1 MPKIS
6 VIMPVYNS
14 ELYLSETIESIL
26 NQTYKDFELIL
37 VDDGSKDSSGKI
49 CDDFA
54 AKDDRI
60 VVVHQRNGGICN
72 ARNTG
77 LKIAKGEYIGFS
89 DNDDFMMPQC
99 LEKAIDAAETTK
111 AEIVRFVRRRIYIT
125 AKKTLINEK
134 HLDCG
139 YTVEINNW
147 ESYIRVIED
156 CHYGVWA
163 GIIKANFLYDNNL
176 SFNEFAKFGAE
187 DILFTVEA
195 CGKAQ
200 TITVIPD
207 VLYEWITRPSSSTS
221 QKSGENVIKNK
232 LEAIMLW
239 KKIEDQIGDKLN
251 RSDRDAVKRLNE
263 YSVMMMKEI
272 DRLNVP
278 YQERRK
284 MLRVAKEKMLNGK
297 NLSLSL
303 AGSLKN
309 KAKVFCAKYDLLFT
323 FKALSRCL
331 YIISENYQ
339 EN

>member
-89 DNDDFMMPQC
+89 DNDDFIMPQC
-99 LEKAIDAAETTK
+99 LEKAINAAETTK

-147 ESYIRVIED
+147 ESYMRVLED
-156 CHYGVWA
+156 CGYGVWA
-163 GIIKANFLYDNNL
+163 GIIKTDFLRENNL
-176 SFNEFAKFGAE
+176 SFNEMIKYGVE
-187 DILFTVEA
+187 DSLFMVEA
-195 CGKAQ
+195 CGKAHA
-200 TITVIPD
+200 ITVIPD
-207 VLYEWITRPSSSTS
+207 VLYKWITRISSSTS
-221 QKSGENVIKNK
+221 QKIGKDVVENR
-232 LEAIMLW
+232 LEAIILW
-239 KKIEDQIGDKLN
+239 KKLEDQIGNNLN
-251 RSDRDAVKRLNE
+251 RSEIETIKCLNNYAVL
-263 YSVMMMKEI
+263 MMKEI
-272 DRLNVP
+272 NKENIS
-278 YQERRK
+278 YKERRK

-323 FKALSRCL
+323 FKMLSRCL